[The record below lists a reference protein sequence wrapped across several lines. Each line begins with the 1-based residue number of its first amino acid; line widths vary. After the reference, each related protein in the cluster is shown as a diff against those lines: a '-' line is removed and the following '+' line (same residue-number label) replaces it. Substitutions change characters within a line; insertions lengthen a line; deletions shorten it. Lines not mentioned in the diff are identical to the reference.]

1 MKTTEELREM
11 ELGDLMDCLIEAE
24 DTIKYCSY
32 SRRDVEYLHALKY
45 EFERRQQ
52 II

>member
-1 MKTTEELREM
+1 MKTTEELKEM

-24 DTIKYCSY
+24 DYIKYCNHSM
-32 SRRDVEYLHALKY
+32 RDVEYLHSLKH
-45 EFERRQQ
+45 EFKRRQQ